1 MVLTTIL
8 MCSVKTGSNLLFTRR
23 ALCSRYV
30 TSHHARVWGWGICG
44 EDPRCERDGQLPCA
58 LSFILKKEV
67 GCPSVCVTTWQKGE
81 WDSEVCGK
89 LWQRGAGL
97 MALSFLAGSF
107 APSNP
112 NLKTEAERFY
122 FLINGMQ
129 KLTSPLGQI

>member
-1 MVLTTIL
+1 M
-8 MCSVKTGSNLLFTRR
+8 
-23 ALCSRYV
+23 A
-30 TSHHARVWGWGICG
+30 
-44 EDPRCERDGQLPCA
+44 
-58 LSFILKKEV
+58 
-67 GCPSVCVTTWQKGE
+67 KGE

-97 MALSFLAGSF
+97 MAVSFLAGSF

-129 KLTSPLGQI
+129 KLTSPVGQIGIP